1 MDNNDGK
8 KKESIDEILSD
19 LNGLLNKMP
28 SILDGIKMPDLPPA
42 DFSAADKREP
52 QLPADAPE
60 PEAAPEPAPEV
71 PPQPAPEAD
80 KTVVI
85 EPLSSLPEGGAA
97 PEAASPAP
105 ADADKTVILEPFSAL
120 PEGAPVPEAAEPAV
134 AEPAASGPADA
145 QPEPSAPAPEP
156 EAVIPAP
163 AELKALESTRD
174 FGIPDIDALMQLS
187 AAEQPAAPAAEQ
199 PAGPA
204 SQPEVQAPQ
213 AMPEAG
219 IIPSSVRNIEEGV
232 AEPSDGELA
241 EFERQLTGAAQAQP
255 EQPAAAEAAIPD
267 PFAMPSGE
275 ADQSRPEVE
284 ASLEAAAQPE
294 APAPAVEIQPEA
306 PAAAPEIQLEVRPEE
321 QALQPEAPREQQAAE
336 AAQPEAM
343 PASDTPAIPDPF
355 AQAAAE
361 LQVQPAAEPAP
372 EPAPQPAAPAPEPSL
387 ELQAQT
393 MPVIEPS
400 APSGIELS
408 PSVSLGSGPAAAPE
422 AENTLQFGLPKPD
435 AAAQQGLVIETSASV
450 FSQPEQP
457 AAQPAA
463 EETLVVAPPAA
474 SSGDEEKTV
483 IYQPSAPG
491 VTSRSQAGD
500 LAGLAARQ
508 VPEGIPA
515 ERLRG
520 AVFMYAAGEQA
531 LCASVL
537 AELDSICLKS
547 ATKPMF
553 IKRVSV
559 RECEPDVNANFVLQ
573 SVTDSGAH
581 GLVCLGGVP
590 QEKVYEI
597 DSAFGQAG
605 AFFRHYDS
613 STFSHSAAL
622 DLVIDLILR

>member
-1 MDNNDGK
+1 MDNKDGK

-52 QLPADAPE
+52 QLPAAEPE
-60 PEAAPEPAPEV
+60 PEAAPATEPV
-71 PPQPAPEAD
+71 PAPEAD
-80 KTVVI
+80 KTVII
-85 EPLSSLPEGGAA
+85 EPLSSLPEGGI
-97 PEAASPAP
+97 AP
-105 ADADKTVILEPFSAL
+105 AAVPSSPDAVDKTVVIEPFSAL
-120 PEGAPVPEAAEPAV
+120 PEGAPAPEVQEPAAEQPAAPAPV
-134 AEPAASGPADA
+134 AEPA
-145 QPEPSAPAPEP
+145 
-156 EAVIPAP
+156 AVIPAP
-163 AELKALESTRD
+163 AELKALETTRD

-187 AAEQPAAPAAEQ
+187 ADGQPAAQAAAPAA
-199 PAGPA
+199 
-204 SQPEVQAPQ
+204 QPEAAQPL
-213 AMPEAG
+213 PEAG

-232 AEPSDGELA
+232 PEPSADELA

-255 EQPAAAEAAIPD
+255 EQPAAPEAAMPD
-267 PFAMPSGE
+267 PFAIPLSE
-275 ADQSRPEVE
+275 TDQSRPET
-284 ASLEAAAQPE
+284 AAGIEAAAQPE
-294 APAPAVEIQPEA
+294 VQAPSMEIPQEA
-306 PAAAPEIQLEVRPEE
+306 PAAAPEIQLEAQPEV
-321 QALQPEAPREQQAAE
+321 QALQPGASAEQPAPEAV
-336 AAQPEAM
+336 QPE
-343 PASDTPAIPDPF
+343 SSEVTPAIPDPF

-361 LQVQPAAEPAP
+361 LQVQPAVETAP
-372 EPAPQPAAPAPEPSL
+372 EPAPQPEAPAPGPAL

-393 MPVIEPS
+393 MPIIEP
-400 APSGIELS
+400 AVPSGIEGEPRPAGGIELS
-408 PSVSLGSGPAAAPE
+408 PSVDLGQQPAAAAPE

-474 SSGDEEKTV
+474 ASGEEEKTV

-491 VTSRSQAGD
+491 VTSRSKAGD

-515 ERLRG
+515 ERQRG
-520 AVFMYAAGEQA
+520 AVFMYASGEEA

-537 AELDSICLKS
+537 AELDAICLKS
-547 ATKPMF
+547 AAKPMF

-581 GLVCLGGVP
+581 GLVCLGAVP

-613 STFSHSAAL
+613 SAFSHSAAL